1 MMLSQYFRL
10 KGSYL
15 INGNKIYRKGKLK
28 GWYND
33 IVEAHSEVEVG
44 LSTPIIIN
52 TSYFYFSNR
61 GALAGDEKI
70 EGEEIPYI
78 DKTGGYKR
86 GRVRE
91 YKDGYYASSKYID
104 SITLELELTD
114 EVDVSPK
121 EGERLNVEILPKRF
135 EYKIGDLIDLDDI
148 NYINLEDGTFT
159 HTPIII
165 DKDHIWSYKKIKI
178 KENIGNGEEALFFY
192 LADEFTR
199 EVISLTTC
207 YYVSK
212 NVETS
217 TGMYPVYSCYVC
229 KFKITDIVL
238 KKFPLYLQRNGSTGS
253 GLLKYIKSDGGFK
266 SYYNHETEGGASLR
280 LIIPKNCQPV
290 IDSYCHLYR
299 GIKVGDITRLTGL
312 ARAEGYGYQH
322 PENVSGVS
330 INDI

>member
-1 MMLSQYFRL
+1 MMHWRSFRL

-33 IVEAHSEVEVG
+33 IVEAHSQVDVG
-44 LSTPIIIN
+44 LSTPITIN
-52 TSYFYFSNR
+52 TSFFYRNTQ

-70 EGEEIPYI
+70 EGEEISYI
-78 DKTGGYKR
+78 SKSDYKK

-91 YKDGYYASSKYID
+91 YKDGYYASGKYID
-104 SITLELELTD
+104 STTLELELTD

-121 EGERLNVEILPKRF
+121 EGERLNVEILPKKF

-199 EVISLTTC
+199 EVISITNC

-212 NVETS
+212 NAETS
-217 TGMYPVYSCYVC
+217 TGMYPVYSCSVYR
-229 KFKITDIVL
+229 FKITDIVL
-238 KKFPLYLQRNGSTGS
+238 KKFPLYLQRKGSTGS

-266 SYYNHETEGGASLR
+266 SYYNHETEGGATLSL
-280 LIIPKNCQPV
+280 IVPTICNPV
-290 IDSYCHLYR
+290 IGSYCHPYA
-299 GIKVGDITRLTGL
+299 GMKVGDITRFTEL
-312 ARAEGYGYQH
+312 ARAEKYGFQH
-322 PENVSGVS
+322 IENTSGVS